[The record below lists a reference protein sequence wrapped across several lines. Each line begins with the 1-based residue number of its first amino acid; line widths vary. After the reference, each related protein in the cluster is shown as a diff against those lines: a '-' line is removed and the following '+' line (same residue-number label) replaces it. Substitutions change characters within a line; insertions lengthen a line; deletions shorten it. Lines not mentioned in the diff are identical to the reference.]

1 MSVPSGDR
9 GKSSMQFV
17 ETADRIEQRTME
29 LCRKWPKTYT
39 FIITQRTVALA
50 SSIYEHAQYANAILP
65 QTEEE
70 RMQRILEL
78 EKALGANYAF
88 ARKIERAYSLFP
100 LCGQKDGRSQKEE
113 QEKSNRLLEEFMN
126 LCLEEEDALKGNLHY
141 TRNMELHRPKGGS
154 KKNEAKPEECPG

>member
-1 MSVPSGDR
+1 MSVPPGDR

-50 SSIYEHAQYANAILP
+50 SAIYEHAQSANAILP

-70 RMQRILEL
+70 RTQRILEL
-78 EKALGANYAF
+78 EKAMGANYAF

-113 QEKSNRLLEEFMN
+113 QEKSNRILEEFMN

-141 TRNMELHRPKGGS
+141 TRHMELHRPRNNK
-154 KKNEAKPEECPG
+154 EKPE

>member
-1 MSVPSGDR
+1 
-9 GKSSMQFV
+9 MQFV
-17 ETADRIEQRTME
+17 ETADRIEQKTME
-29 LCRKWPKTYT
+29 LCRKWAKSYT

-50 SSIYEHAQYANAILP
+50 SAIYEHAQYANAIMP

-70 RMQRILEL
+70 RMQRIIEL

-100 LCGQKDGRSQKEE
+100 LCGHKDGRSEKEE
-113 QEKSNRLLEEFMN
+113 QEKSNRILEEFMN

-141 TRNMELHRPKGGS
+141 TRNMALHRPKNN
-154 KKNEAKPEECPG
+154 KAKPEENPGKA

>member
-1 MSVPSGDR
+1 
-9 GKSSMQFV
+9 MQFV
-17 ETADRIEQRTME
+17 ETADRIEQKTME

-50 SSIYEHAQYANAILP
+50 SAIYEHAQYANAILP

-70 RMQRILEL
+70 RTQRILEL

-154 KKNEAKPEECPG
+154 KKNEAKPEEGSG